1 MNRKAGLTLIETLL
15 AMVILGIGLSI
26 LVSSAGRALSVAKRA
41 RHFSTARH
49 LFDIVELENPI
60 PDIEEASET
69 TESGGFDAPN
79 DAYTWTR
86 MVEPSFDFEG
96 EETGY
101 FTVRTRVMWSDRGQ
115 QSYEE
120 LVTGVFAATDE
131 KGARPD
137 GEALDAETEA
147 AGAVPGGA
155 RGALPGGRGAPGA
168 AGGPG
173 GARGGG
179 QFPGMPGAAGG
190 PQGMGARGAEGTGMG
205 RGAGRAGAG
214 RAYTA
219 GGGQG
224 GGRGGSRGGASGGG
238 GGGSTGGGGGGGGG
252 GGPPMPPGF
261 R

>member
-1 MNRKAGLTLIETLL
+1 MSRKTGLTLIETLL

-41 RHFSTARH
+41 RHFATARH

-60 PDIEEASET
+60 PDVEEAAET

-86 MVEPSFDFEG
+86 TVEPSFDFEG

-101 FTVRTRVMWSDRGQ
+101 FTLRTRVMWSDRGQ

-120 LVTGVFAATDE
+120 MVTGVFAAADE

-137 GEALDAETEA
+137 AEALDAETEA
-147 AGAVPGGA
+147 AGAAPGGA

-168 AGGPG
+168 AGGP
-173 GARGGG
+173 R
-179 QFPGMPGAAGG
+179 
-190 PQGMGARGAEGTGMG
+190 GMGTRGAEGTGMG

-214 RAYTA
+214 RAFTA

-238 GGGSTGGGGGGGGG
+238 GGGAPGGGGGGG
-252 GGPPMPPGF
+252 GGPPPPPGF

>member
-1 MNRKAGLTLIETLL
+1 MSRKKGLTLIETLL

-26 LVSSAGRALSVAKRA
+26 LVSSAGRALSVVKRT

-60 PDIEEASET
+60 PDIEEAAET

-86 MVEPSFDFEG
+86 TVEPSFDFEG

-101 FTVRTRVMWSDRGQ
+101 FTIRTRVMWSDRGH

-120 LVTGVFAATDE
+120 LVTGVFSAADE

-137 GEALDAETEA
+137 AEAMDAET
-147 AGAVPGGA
+147 AGGGGGGVPGGA
-155 RGALPGGRGAPGA
+155 RGALPGGRGAPGTPGV
-168 AGGPG
+168 AGGG
-173 GARGGG
+173 RGGG
-179 QFPGMPGAAGG
+179 QFPGMPGASG
-190 PQGMGARGAEGTGMG
+190 QRGMGARGAEGAGMG

-214 RAYTA
+214 RAFTA

-224 GGRGGSRGGASGGG
+224 GGRGGSRGGAAGGG
-238 GGGSTGGGGGGGGG
+238 GGGAPAGGGGG
-252 GGPPMPPGF
+252 GGPPPPPGF